1 MTELIE
7 IGKISAR
14 GQIAI
19 PSDIRKEM
27 NLHEGEKILFVLE
40 DETLLIKK
48 MTNQTF
54 AAITKPLKEAAKKAG
69 LKEADV
75 SGIVQRFRGKKRR

>member
-19 PSDIRKEM
+19 PMDIRKGM
-27 NLHEGEKILFVLE
+27 GLHEGEKVLFVLE
-40 DETLLIKK
+40 DQTLLIKK
-48 MTNQTF
+48 MTAQTF
-54 AAITKPLKEAAKKAG
+54 AAITKPLKQAAQKIG
-69 LKEADV
+69 MKESDV
-75 SGIVQRFRGKKRR
+75 PELVARFREKKRK

>member
-19 PSDIRKEM
+19 PTDIRKGM
-27 NLHEGEKILFVLE
+27 DLHEGEKVLFVLE
-40 DETLLIKK
+40 DQTILIKK
-48 MTNQTF
+48 MTTQTF
-54 AAITKPLKEAAKKAG
+54 AAITKPLKQAAQKAG
-69 LKEADV
+69 MKESDV
-75 SGIVQRFRGKKRR
+75 PALVQRFREKKRQ

>member
-19 PSDIRKEM
+19 PADIRKGM
-27 NLHEGEKILFVLE
+27 NLHEGEKVLFVLE

-48 MTNQTF
+48 MTIQTF
-54 AAITKPLKEAAKKAG
+54 AAITKPLKQAARKIG
-69 LKEADV
+69 MKESDALEL
-75 SGIVQRFRGKKRR
+75 VQRFREKKKR